1 MNNLEKELRK
11 NDGQF
16 DIDDYIDNEKSY
28 VRVIK
33 SLLKKKDYPLL
44 CKILDCYYEGYRSY
58 ADQPSISYR
67 PGYDYIIS
75 YYPVLLYA
83 QLLEKGIKGVLK
95 RDKEK
100 SGYLYLQLLKR
111 IEKVPTYVSNYL
123 YNNNKI
129 DMLLHCAYPDLMDR
143 YSIALYY
150 AGMHY
155 YRLRDYEMAF
165 KLFKKGADF
174 KDSGRQIVYP
184 YYLMSKNQS
193 MVGDMYLKGQGAEK
207 DEDMAIEYYK
217 KSAENVGKKEHR
229 KMGDIYLKH
238 KEYASA
244 FLAYTEVNEN
254 WPWQYSTFFMHP
266 NGLLG
271 KYKKIYKHL
280 NEKQN
285 RDEIE
290 TAVLVIML
298 RTGLG
303 CEENQ
308 DMAKELLPEQPE
320 WIDRWIYRC
329 EQVLMY

>member
-1 MNNLEKELRK
+1 MNLKEELRK

-16 DIDDYIDNEKSY
+16 DIGHFIENEKAY
-28 VRVIK
+28 IRVIK
-33 SLLKKKDYPLL
+33 SLLKRKEYPLL
-44 CKILDCYYEGYRSY
+44 CKILDCYYRGFRSY
-58 ADQPSISYR
+58 GDTPLMSYR

-75 YYPVLLYA
+75 YYPFFIYA
-83 QLLEKGIKGVLK
+83 QLCEKGIKGVLK

-100 SGYLYLQLLKR
+100 SGYSYLQLLKR
-111 IEKVPTYVSNYL
+111 IDSVPSYISSYL
-123 YNNNKI
+123 YKNNKI
-129 DMLLHCAYPDLMDR
+129 DLLLHCAYPDLMDR
-143 YSIALYY
+143 YSVALHT

-155 YRLRDYEMAF
+155 YRLKDYKTAF

-174 KDSGRQIVYP
+174 KDSGRQIAYP

-193 MVGDMYLKGQGAEK
+193 MVADMYLKGQGVEK
-207 DEDMAIEYYK
+207 DEDKAIEYYK

-229 KMGDIYLKH
+229 RMGDIYLKH

-244 FLAYTEVNEN
+244 FLAYTEVNEH

-266 NGLLG
+266 NGLPG
-271 KYKKIYKHL
+271 KYKRIYKHL

-308 DMAKELLPEQPE
+308 ERAKELLPEQPE
-320 WIDRWIYRC
+320 WIDRWVHRC
-329 EQVLMY
+329 DQVLMY